1 VPPAPAPVRTYG
13 IASTA
18 PAAPRPQ
25 TPPPQAV
32 ALDPPRPQVAQNH
45 DGPSPDGFANTPSA
59 PTEALPG
66 VSTPG
71 MLGDLPPFN
80 LSDSGPG
87 GKAPTPAPGSPVIR
101 VPVTTAGG
109 FKIAEGESPRP
120 VDRVFFF
127 YNFFGDINSSINGAT
142 SSSLD
147 LHREV
152 FGFEKTILDGDA
164 SIGVRVPFFQ
174 LAGDPAADS
183 SHFGDL
189 SVIFKYALINDRRT
203 GDVLS
208 TGAVLTA
215 PTGKSL
221 VSAVNPDIHAWL
233 FQPYVGY
240 IYNMDEIYLQGFTS
254 IAVPTDSRDATLL
267 FNDAGIGYR
276 LFTTPADEVITAV
289 VPAFEIHVNTPLNH
303 RGSHS
308 EPVGVPDWVDLTAG
322 CHVGLYHRS
331 TLSIGV
337 CTPVTGP
344 KPFEVEALA
353 QFNLRF

>member
-1 VPPAPAPVRTYG
+1 
-13 IASTA
+13 
-18 PAAPRPQ
+18 
-25 TPPPQAV
+25 
-32 ALDPPRPQVAQNH
+32 
-45 DGPSPDGFANTPSA
+45 
-59 PTEALPG
+59 
-66 VSTPG
+66 

-80 LSDSGPG
+80 PID
-87 GKAPTPAPGSPVIR
+87 APRSKDPPSPAPGSPVIR
-101 VPVTTAGG
+101 VPITTAGA

-127 YNFFGDINSSINGAT
+127 YNFFNNINASIGGAT
-142 SSSLD
+142 NSSLD

-152 FGFEKTILDGDA
+152 FGFEKTFLEGDA

-189 SVIFKYALINDRRT
+189 SIIFKYALINDRRT

-208 TGAVLTA
+208 TGVVLTA
-215 PTGKSL
+215 PTGKSF
-221 VSAVNPDIHAWL
+221 VSAVDPDIHPWL

-240 IYNMDEIYLQGFTS
+240 IYAMEDFYLQGFSS
-254 IAVPTDSRDATLL
+254 IVVPTDSRDATLL

-276 LFTTPADEVITAV
+276 LFSAPADEVITAV
-289 VPAFEIHVNTPLNH
+289 VPAFEVHVNTPLNH
-303 RGSHS
+303 RGSHT

-322 CHVGLYHRS
+322 CHVGLYRHS
-331 TLSIGV
+331 TLSLGV

-353 QFNLRF
+353 QFNFRF